1 MSKEGRSNRE
11 VRRQLPIPNRESWPR
26 EARAGKYDVVNE
38 ANSTMRGKSMI
49 CFQNF
54 GPSLTKP
61 ILSYNL

>member
-1 MSKEGRSNRE
+1 MSKEGSSRSE
-11 VRRQLPIPNRESWPR
+11 VKRQLPIPRRAMWPR
-26 EARAGKYDVVNE
+26 EARAGKYDVLNE

-49 CFQNF
+49 CSQNF